1 MQDVSR
7 DSFLGEVFSVDLGT
21 VQQSLNN
28 SDQIDQTRLITT
40 MDALSNA
47 TASLQVPS
55 TIFDRNQM
63 SSYTD
68 SPKQR
73 LSYGLF
79 LTGALFQTEEIT
91 SGRFAVGSIIVTLN
105 LNYSRESAVEQL
117 QDQQEEDEIIITFQK
132 AEVCL
137 IIACTYNHTFY
148 CFKLPCFRF
157 DIQSSEETN
166 NAVCA
171 NFNPNGNGKTIPKHA
186 TIHYV
191 VFTTLMQVDLVAG
204 PVTTVVGFTT
214 EMARLSVDAPSQ
226 PTLDFSL

>member
-21 VQQSLNN
+21 VQQALNN
-28 SDQIDQTRLITT
+28 SDQIDQTRLITM

-55 TIFDRNQM
+55 TILDRNQM
-63 SSYTD
+63 SSHTD

-79 LTGALFQTEEIT
+79 LTDALFQTEEIT
-91 SGRFAVGSIIVTLN
+91 SGRFALGSIIVTLN
-105 LNYSRESAVEQL
+105 LNYSRESTEERM
-117 QDQQEEDEIIITFQK
+117 QDQHEEDQIIITFQK

-137 IIACTYNHTFY
+137 IIACSHF
-148 CFKLPCFRF
+148 CFKLPCFHF

-171 NFNPNGNGKTIPKHA
+171 NFNPNGNGKTIPRCA
-186 TIHYV
+186 NIHYV
-191 VFTTLMQVDLVAG
+191 NYTTLTQVDLVAG
-204 PVTTVVGFTT
+204 PVTIVVRFMT

>member
-28 SDQIDQTRLITT
+28 SDQIDQTRLITM

-55 TIFDRNQM
+55 TILDHNQM
-63 SSYTD
+63 SSHTD

-73 LSYGLF
+73 LSYGIF
-79 LTGALFQTEEIT
+79 LTDALFQTEEIT

-117 QDQQEEDEIIITFQK
+117 QDQQEVDEIIITFQK
-132 AEVCL
+132 AEVRMSYHCMYL
-137 IIACTYNHTFY
+137 
-148 CFKLPCFRF
+148 
-157 DIQSSEETN
+157 QSH
-166 NAVCA
+166 
-171 NFNPNGNGKTIPKHA
+171 I
-186 TIHYV
+186 
-191 VFTTLMQVDLVAG
+191 LL
-204 PVTTVVGFTT
+204 
-214 EMARLSVDAPSQ
+214 L
-226 PTLDFSL
+226 